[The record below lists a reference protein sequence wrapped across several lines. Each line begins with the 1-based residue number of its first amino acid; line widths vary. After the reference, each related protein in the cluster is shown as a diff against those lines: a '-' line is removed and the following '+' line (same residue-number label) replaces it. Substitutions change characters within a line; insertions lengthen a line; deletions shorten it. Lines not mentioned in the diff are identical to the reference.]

1 MLQELLSGHT
11 MELRDECNTCAKF
24 QFYTEKVVSDS
35 IFCDFTLLCESE
47 K

>member
-24 QFYTEKVVSDS
+24 CKEKVVRDS
-35 IFCDFTLLCESE
+35 IFCDFSLLCESE